1 MTQQPKRIRVFVSS
15 PSDVESE
22 RYQLT
27 KVVSELNAT
36 ITSVASEK
44 GISLEMVKWET
55 HTTPALDPG
64 GPQAVVTRQIGTY
77 DLFIGIMWKRFGTP
91 TPGGRGSGTEEEF
104 RLAYESWEKTRKP
117 EIMFYF
123 CQAPFPL
130 PKDEEET
137 NQLPK
142 VAAFR
147 NELSQK
153 GLIGEY
159 EDRDSFA
166 DVVRLHLNLV
176 LGRIFST
183 ASAQREALQ
192 RIGSIAMQD
201 DSAVERKLMAL
212 ALEYVHI
219 RKYVAWTSDGKRD
232 RKLETITTRMK
243 ALAFRAYPLLPKLTE
258 SIPTNGGEDERA
270 GERLAAV
277 AMLEALPNPDYLD
290 WLATRFSEEQPFLAY
305 HAALAFL
312 FAARTLEK
320 NHNPKLS
327 NAIRQAKT
335 AAAKREYSEAARNVL
350 DDAENELSS

>member
-1 MTQQPKRIRVFVSS
+1 MRIRIFVSS

-22 RYQLT
+22 RNQLT
-27 KVVSELNAT
+27 KVVSDLNAT
-36 ITSVASEK
+36 ITSVAIEK
-44 GISLEMVKWET
+44 GISLELLKWET
-55 HTTPALDPG
+55 HTTPALNPG
-64 GPQAVVTRQIGTY
+64 GAQGVVTQQIGTY
-77 DLFIGIMWKRFGTP
+77 DLLIGIMWKRFGTP
-91 TPGGRGSGTEEEF
+91 TPRCGSGTEEEF
-104 RLAYESWEKTRKP
+104 RVAYESWNRTRTP

-130 PKDEEET
+130 PRDQEEL
-137 NQLPK
+137 NQLQK

-153 GLIGEY
+153 GLLGEY

-166 DVVRLHLNLV
+166 DVARAHLNLV

-183 ASAQREALQ
+183 ASAQREAMQ
-192 RIGSIAMQD
+192 RISSTAMEK

-232 RKLETITTRMK
+232 RKLEAITTRMK
-243 ALAFRAYPLLPKLTE
+243 ALAFAAYPLLPKLIE
-258 SIPTNGGEDERA
+258 SVPENEGEDERA

-277 AMLEALPNPDYLD
+277 AMLEALPNPEFLD
-290 WLATRFSEEQPFLAY
+290 WLARRLADEQPFIAY

-312 FAARTLEK
+312 FATRTLERL
-320 NHNPKLS
+320 HHQKLAD
-327 NAIRQAKT
+327 AISKAKT
-335 AAAKREYSEAARNVL
+335 AAANREFVETARRIL
-350 DDAENELSS
+350 DDAENELLT